1 MDRPLDL
8 AGKIED
14 SDRPRSAQ
22 RCFAVLNNAVIT
34 ASGRPVFVVH
44 PGLPVRLGTECA
56 KTRGVVSDLGG
67 CRRARRGVDIGLCE
81 SCRPPR
87 WLLERALYEEH
98 STRDMA
104 YHAGKLAPSVT
115 AER

>member
-14 SDRPRSAQ
+14 SDRPTSAE

-44 PGLPVRLGTECA
+44 PGLPDRAQGWVRH
-56 KTRGVVSDLGG
+56 
-67 CRRARRGVDIGLCE
+67 I
-81 SCRPPR
+81 
-87 WLLERALYEEH
+87 
-98 STRDMA
+98 
-104 YHAGKLAPSVT
+104 APVR
-115 AER
+115 E

>member
-14 SDRPRSAQ
+14 SDRPTSAE

-44 PGLPVRLGTECA
+44 PGLPDTE
-56 KTRGVVSDLGG
+56 RNGVSDI
-67 CRRARRGVDIGLCE
+67 ARSDE
-81 SCRPPR
+81 
-87 WLLERALYEEH
+87 
-98 STRDMA
+98 
-104 YHAGKLAPSVT
+104 
-115 AER
+115 